1 MARLAPSPRWF
12 GFTAP
17 PTEVFPWLMSVV
29 LIEWTPAETSRVSP
43 NSLQI
48 REATRPGIAR
58 LRALP
63 ESSAP

>member
-1 MARLAPSPRWF
+1 
-12 GFTAP
+12 
-17 PTEVFPWLMSVV
+17 MSVV

-43 NSLQI
+43 NSLRI